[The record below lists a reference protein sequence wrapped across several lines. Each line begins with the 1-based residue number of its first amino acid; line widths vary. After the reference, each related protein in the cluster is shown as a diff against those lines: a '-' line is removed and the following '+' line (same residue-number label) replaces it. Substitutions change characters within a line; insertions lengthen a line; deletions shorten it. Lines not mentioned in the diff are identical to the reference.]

1 MIRSLCEKLQFP
13 EAAASDFTQRW
24 FEVEN
29 HPAALDSMKNARDS
43 FFIPKSVEWKE
54 HLQLIWE
61 CTGIHPYTVDML
73 LLLFAVPILEEEYR
87 RNGLPENVLADT
99 VKDLRCKLLEC
110 HDVFGVWGIASI
122 GWERGFFLRD
132 RFALGRL
139 QYECRT
145 YPKEAYGD
153 TIKRGE
159 NALVCHIPS
168 GEPLSPDS
176 VLDSLTRAYSF
187 FSQAHHSGKIVVIC
201 NSWMLYP
208 GYENVFPADSN
219 LARFRKLFHVL
230 DQKLDPDKTDFWRI
244 FNCPWKEDIC
254 WDDLPCETGLQKK
267 MRQYL
272 EKGGLMGS
280 GWGVLIFDG
289 KSIRK

>member
-43 FFIPKSVEWKE
+43 FFVPKSVEWKE

-139 QYECRT
+139 QYECRA
-145 YPKEAYGD
+145 YPKESYGD

-159 NALVCHIPS
+159 PALVCHIPS
-168 GEPLSPDS
+168 GEPLTKDA
-176 VLDSLTRAYSF
+176 VIDSLTQAYHF
-187 FSQAHHSGKIVVIC
+187 FPQVRLDGKIVVIC

-208 GYENVFPADSN
+208 GYEMLFPADSN
-219 LARFRKLFHVL
+219 LACFRKMFHVV
-230 DQKLDPDKTDFWRI
+230 DQRHDPDRTDFWRI
-244 FNCPWKEDIC
+244 FDRPWSENIQ
-254 WDDLPCETGLQKK
+254 WDSLPCKSGLQKK

-272 EKGGLMGS
+272 EKGGTMGS

-289 KSIRK
+289 ENIL